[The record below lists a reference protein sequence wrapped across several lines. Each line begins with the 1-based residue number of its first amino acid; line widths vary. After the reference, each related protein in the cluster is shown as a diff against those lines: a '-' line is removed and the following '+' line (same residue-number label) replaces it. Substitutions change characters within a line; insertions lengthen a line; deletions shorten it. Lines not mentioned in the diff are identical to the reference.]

1 MKIWHFE
8 CRGHADG
15 SPNRGG
21 RDMRRS
27 IRFGLLLSAA
37 FGLTAI
43 APVAAVERQAISI
56 TATTTFDEIVDTFTA
71 EGLPGC
77 AAGTVEDG
85 PANVRFTPAP
95 GIFAGFK
102 VFDCGSGSGFV
113 LRLNARFGPGGSVG
127 TWSVVDAWGSVA
139 GMQGA
144 GGLTGG

>member
-1 MKIWHFE
+1 
-8 CRGHADG
+8 
-15 SPNRGG
+15 
-21 RDMRRS
+21 MRRILRS
-27 IRFGLLLSAA
+27 GLLLASIL
-37 FGLTAI
+37 GLVVAT
-43 APVAAVERQAISI
+43 PVAAVERQDISI

-85 PANVRFTPAP
+85 PANVRFTPAL

-102 VFDCGSGSGFV
+102 VFDCGSGNGFV

-144 GGLTGG
+144 GGLTGDPIDGGIIDNYEGRVVL